1 MIKVIFKNL
10 SKSSLAKKI
19 IQDKIRAIVDKF
31 PDLRSHSIHVTLS
44 RNNSAIQAGPD
55 EYLVRLHISGRKFKN
70 LILEKKADTV
80 YHAFAF
86 LKNSALE
93 LLNRNTDKMR
103 VQKIAKLRK
112 AKYQSR
118 HEPFK
123 EAG

>member
-19 IQDKIRAIVDKF
+19 IQEKIRAIVEKF
-31 PDLRSHSIHVTLS
+31 PDLKSHSIRVTLA
-44 RNNSAIQAGPD
+44 RNNSAIQTGPD

-112 AKYQSR
+112 AKFKAR
-118 HEPFK
+118 HESFN